1 VRPTHRRLLRNRALA
16 GLSTALLSAGLLAGS
31 LLTPPAASATTNRE
45 AALLARID
53 HAREVHGLA
62 PLRAKP
68 SLMAYARE
76 HSTDMA
82 SQADLF
88 HTRDFSVVCCWSVIG
103 ENIAYNATVRRAHR
117 AFMGSPGHRANILD
131 PRMRRVG
138 VGVVERNG
146 ELWVTEVFTKPS

>member
-1 VRPTHRRLLRNRALA
+1 VRPIHRRLLHRRAALV
-16 GLSTALLSAGLLAGS
+16 STALLSAGLLAS
-31 LLTPPAASATTNRE
+31 SVLAPAAASATTSRE

-62 PLRAKP
+62 PLRPKP
-68 SLMAYARE
+68 GLMAYARE
-76 HSTDMA
+76 HSAKMA
-82 SQADLF
+82 SADYLF
-88 HTRDFSVVCCWSVIG
+88 HTRDFSVVCCWSAIG

-138 VGVVERNG
+138 VGIVERNG
-146 ELWVTEVFTKPS
+146 ELWVTEVFTKPR

>member
-1 VRPTHRRLLRNRALA
+1 VRPIHRRLLRRRLALC
-16 GLSTALLSAGLLAGS
+16 LSTALLSAGLIGGG
-31 LLTPPAASATTNRE
+31 LLSPAAASATTNRE

-62 PLRAKP
+62 PLHATP
-68 SLMAYARE
+68 SLMAYARK
-76 HSTDMA
+76 HSAAMA
-82 SQADLF
+82 SRDFLY
-88 HTRDFSVVCCWSVIG
+88 HTRDFSVVCCWRLIG
-103 ENIAYNATVRRAHR
+103 ENIAYNATVRRVHR

-138 VGVVERNG
+138 VGIVERNG